1 MPSSPVP
8 RLNAVPRQT
17 QTQRSSAGEC
27 RQCRTFCDKLVNPAG
42 CLEMGC
48 KFLYTYEDD
57 VSGRSYMGCLQ
68 KVFGVEI
75 DVDMFRKAERT
86 RQGYGGVKAVR
97 EPLPMCP
104 FSVERSYEGTGA
116 AFDCVN
122 PRFFDATESDPGGY
136 RAFDLRERV

>member
-1 MPSSPVP
+1 M
-8 RLNAVPRQT
+8 AVRAKTT
-17 QTQRSSAGEC
+17 QHTEC
-27 RQCRTFCDKLVNPAG
+27 RRCCAFCDKTIEPRG
-42 CLEMGC
+42 CIEMGC
-48 KFLYTYEDD
+48 PFLYTYQDES
-57 VSGRSYMGCLQ
+57 SGRSYMGCLQ

-75 DVDMFRKAERT
+75 DVEMFHKAERT

-104 FSVERSYEGTGA
+104 FSVERSYEGSGD

>member
-1 MPSSPVP
+1 M
-8 RLNAVPRQT
+8 AVLAKTTQQT
-17 QTQRSSAGEC
+17 EC
-27 RQCRTFCDKLVNPAG
+27 RQCCAFCDKTIEPRG
-42 CLEMGC
+42 CIEMGC
-48 KFLYTYEDD
+48 PFLYTYQDD
-57 VSGRSYMGCLQ
+57 TSGRSYMGCLQ

-75 DVDMFRKAERT
+75 DVDMFHKAERT

-136 RAFDLRERV
+136 RAFDLREHV